1 MQEIKPKKSLSQN
14 FLIDKN
20 IANKIINQTKI
31 ENKIIFE
38 IGPGLGFLTDIIL
51 KKKPKRI
58 ILIEK
63 DNLLA
68 RKLKEKYSD
77 NKKVEIINKD
87 ILRYNITEFKNII
100 VISNLPYN
108 ISTKIILKLFNFRR
122 HIKEMIFMVQK
133 EVSLKFDYNLPK
145 MNKYK
150 FITYL
155 NSKYIRCFDI
165 SANVFYPKPKVKSSI
180 VKFVIK
186 NNNINFDKAN
196 KFSNIIFKNI
206 RKKISNN
213 LNINVNK
220 NILNKRIDKIT
231 LKELL
236 IIYNF
241 F

>member
-1 MQEIKPKKSLSQN
+1 MQIKPKKSLSQN

-20 IANKIINQTKI
+20 IANKIVNQTKI

-51 KKKPKRI
+51 KKKPKKI

-63 DNLLA
+63 DNYLA
-68 RKLKEKYSD
+68 QKLIEKYSD
-77 NKKVEIINKD
+77 NKRVTIINKD
-87 ILRYNITEFKNII
+87 ILRYNIDEFKNLII
-100 VISNLPYN
+100 ISNLPYN
-108 ISTKIILKLFNFRR
+108 ISTKIILRLFNFKR
-122 HIKEMIFMVQK
+122 HIEEMIFMVQK

-165 SANVFYPKPKVKSSI
+165 SANVFYPKPKIKSSI

-186 NNNINFDKAN
+186 NNEINFDKAN

-213 LNINVNK
+213 INIDVNK
-220 NILNKRIDKIT
+220 NILNKRVDKIT

-236 IIYNF
+236 ILYNF

>member
-1 MQEIKPKKSLSQN
+1 MQKIKPKKSLSQN

-77 NKKVEIINKD
+77 NKRVEIINKD

-150 FITYL
+150 FMTYL
-155 NSKYIRCFDI
+155 NAQYFRCFDI
-165 SANVFYPKPKVKSSI
+165 SKNVFYPKPKVKSSI

-186 NNNINFDKAN
+186 NNKINFDKAN
-196 KFSNIIFKNI
+196 NFSNIIFKNI

-213 LNINVNK
+213 ININVNN
-220 NILNKRIDKIT
+220 NILNKRVDKIT

>member
-1 MQEIKPKKSLSQN
+1 MQIKPKKSLSQN

-20 IANKIINQTKI
+20 IANKIVNQTKI

-51 KKKPKRI
+51 KKKPKKI

-63 DNLLA
+63 DNYLA
-68 RKLKEKYSD
+68 QKLIEKYSD
-77 NKKVEIINKD
+77 NKRVTIINKD
-87 ILRYNITEFKNII
+87 ILRYNIDEFKNLII
-100 VISNLPYN
+100 ISNLPYN
-108 ISTKIILKLFNFRR
+108 ISTKIILRLFNFKR
-122 HIKEMIFMVQK
+122 HIEEMIFMVQK

-165 SANVFYPKPKVKSSI
+165 SANVFYPKPKIKSSI

-186 NNNINFDKAN
+186 NNEINFDKAN

-213 LNINVNK
+213 INIDVNK
-220 NILNKRIDKIT
+220 NILNKRVDKIT

>member
-1 MQEIKPKKSLSQN
+1 MQIKPKKSLSQN

-20 IANKIINQTKI
+20 IANKIVNQTKI

-51 KKKPKRI
+51 KKKPKKI

-63 DNLLA
+63 DNYLA
-68 RKLKEKYSD
+68 QKLIEKYSD
-77 NKKVEIINKD
+77 NKRVIIINKD
-87 ILRYNITEFKNII
+87 ILRYNIDEFKNLII
-100 VISNLPYN
+100 ISNLPYN
-108 ISTKIILKLFNFRR
+108 ISTKIILRLFNFKR
-122 HIKEMIFMVQK
+122 HIEEMIFMVQK

-165 SANVFYPKPKVKSSI
+165 SANVFYPKPKIKSSI

-186 NNNINFDKAN
+186 NNEINFDKAN

-213 LNINVNK
+213 INIDVNK
-220 NILNKRIDKIT
+220 NILNKRVDKIT

>member
-1 MQEIKPKKSLSQN
+1 
-14 FLIDKN
+14 
-20 IANKIINQTKI
+20 
-31 ENKIIFE
+31 
-38 IGPGLGFLTDIIL
+38 
-51 KKKPKRI
+51 
-58 ILIEK
+58 
-63 DNLLA
+63 
-68 RKLKEKYSD
+68 
-77 NKKVEIINKD
+77 
-87 ILRYNITEFKNII
+87 
-100 VISNLPYN
+100 
-108 ISTKIILKLFNFRR
+108 
-122 HIKEMIFMVQK
+122 MVQK

-155 NSKYIRCFDI
+155 NAKYIRCFDI

-186 NNNINFDKAN
+186 NNQINFDKAN

-213 LNINVNK
+213 VDINVNK
-220 NILNKRIDKIT
+220 NILNKRVDKIT

-236 IIYNF
+236 ILYNF